1 MLLRFAKVY
10 GFRNIQTL
18 VRKIKRHHQL
28 DGAGDSYDFVEVMA
42 CPSGCLNGGGQ
53 MKSSLALEENGHSP
67 STNAGLQFGDNPGGA
82 DTVKAMLDAAE
93 ASYYSPNLI
102 LKAQADDALIMVLD
116 TICAGTEAGSAAIA
130 ANEDSGRSTHSG
142 SRRTREALPEKR
154 IASESSVSYQR
165 PVPSGPVS
173 SSSGS

>member
-102 LKAQADDALIMVLD
+102 LKAQADDALIMALD

-130 ANEDSGRSTHSG
+130 ANEDSGRSTHSVLHT
-142 SRRTREALPEKR
+142 SFKALQPT
-154 IASESSVSYQR
+154 ATMSLAGVANSW
-165 PVPSGPVS
+165 
-173 SSSGS
+173 